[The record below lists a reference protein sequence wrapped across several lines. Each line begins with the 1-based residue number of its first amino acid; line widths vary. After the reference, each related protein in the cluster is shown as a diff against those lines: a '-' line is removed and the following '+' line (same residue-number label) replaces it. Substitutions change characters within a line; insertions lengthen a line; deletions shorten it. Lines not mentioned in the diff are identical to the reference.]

1 MLRRSE
7 TGRTLVE
14 MVVILAV
21 IAILAAIT
29 GQAASQLHGAL
40 TAGRAK
46 GASDQLASAI
56 RTARQRAI
64 TTSTTHC
71 ISMDGTTYEM
81 VVGTRN
87 GPNCQVVEVLPPQ
100 DGGGPVT
107 LIQGATI
114 DSGPHAFEFTPVST
128 VEPVGPTPVTVT
140 TGGMATC
147 TATLTVTPGGGVLL
161 SAPACS

>member
-21 IAILAAIT
+21 IAVLAAVT
-29 GQAASQLHGAL
+29 GQAASQLLGAMS
-40 TAGRAK
+40 AGRAK

-71 ISMDGTTYEM
+71 ISMVGTGYEM
-81 VVGTRN
+81 VLGSRSGATCSGTA
-87 GPNCQVVEVLPPQ
+87 LPPQ

-107 LIQGATI
+107 LIQGATVTT
-114 DSGPHAFEFTPVST
+114 HAFEFTPVST
-128 VEPVGPTPVTVT
+128 VDPVGPTPVTVT
-140 TGGMATC
+140 STGVETC

-161 SAPACS
+161 PAPVCS

>member
-1 MLRRSE
+1 MLHRSE

-14 MVVILAV
+14 IVVILVVVAL
-21 IAILAAIT
+21 LAAVT

-71 ISMDGTTYEM
+71 IGISGPSYEM
-81 VVGTRN
+81 VVGTRS
-87 GPNCQVVEVLPPQ
+87 GTSCTGTALPPE
-100 DGGGPVT
+100 DGGGPVN
-107 LIQGATI
+107 LIQGATV
-114 DSGPHAFEFTPVST
+114 DGGPRAFEFTPVST
-128 VEPVGPTPVTVT
+128 VDPVGGTLTVRT
-140 TGGMATC
+140 VGLATC

-161 SAPACS
+161 PPPVCS